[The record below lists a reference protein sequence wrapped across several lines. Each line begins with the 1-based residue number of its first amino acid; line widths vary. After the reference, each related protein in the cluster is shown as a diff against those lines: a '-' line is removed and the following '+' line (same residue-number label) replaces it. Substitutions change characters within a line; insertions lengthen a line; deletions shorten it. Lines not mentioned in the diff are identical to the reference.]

1 MIAPAWSR
9 AVKVKAALVRSAWL
23 ATVFLGYVTDE
34 ERVLFLAERDGPIAT
49 GKTSVKRQ
57 LALLL

>member
-1 MIAPAWSR
+1 
-9 AVKVKAALVRSAWL
+9 VKAALVRSAWL